1 MFGFLFYIL
10 YDFWVDE
17 KPEPVRQDSHKR
29 ESYSLIIVAPGQY
42 EIEICCSVLLLLC
55 FFFHFHLVSQYHN
68 EVPTTWIANKV
79 LLQPRFLSIKLL
91 NEESI
96 QCKECFSVHFRVRG
110 KNAKIHFY
118 TDETNSYL
126 FIRVCEIT

>member
-42 EIEICCSVLLLLC
+42 EIEICCSVLLL
-55 FFFHFHLVSQYHN
+55 FFYSFIFISS
-68 EVPTTWIANKV
+68 AN
-79 LLQPRFLSIKLL
+79 
-91 NEESI
+91 
-96 QCKECFSVHFRVRG
+96 
-110 KNAKIHFY
+110 
-118 TDETNSYL
+118 T
-126 FIRVCEIT
+126 ITKYQQRE